1 MFLQSLMMNDV
12 MTQLFIGSIKT
23 DREFSERLQRPSLMT
38 SKKNGSQSCR
48 DEGKKV
54 KKSNLLNK
62 AETLIMGTFYK
73 IDPDL

>member
-1 MFLQSLMMNDV
+1 
-12 MTQLFIGSIKT
+12 
-23 DREFSERLQRPSLMT
+23 MT
-38 SKKNGSQSCR
+38 SEKNESPSCH

-54 KKSNLLNK
+54 KKFNLFNK

>member
-1 MFLQSLMMNDV
+1 
-12 MTQLFIGSIKT
+12 
-23 DREFSERLQRPSLMT
+23 MT
-38 SKKNGSQSCR
+38 SEKNESPSC

-54 KKSNLLNK
+54 KKSNLFNK

>member
-1 MFLQSLMMNDV
+1 
-12 MTQLFIGSIKT
+12 
-23 DREFSERLQRPSLMT
+23 MT